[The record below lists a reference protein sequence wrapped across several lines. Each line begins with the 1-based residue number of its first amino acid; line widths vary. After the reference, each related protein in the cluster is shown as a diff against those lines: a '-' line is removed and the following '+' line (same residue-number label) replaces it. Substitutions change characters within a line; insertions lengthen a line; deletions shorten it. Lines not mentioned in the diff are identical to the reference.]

1 MLDGDHA
8 KLVPVT
14 TGQRL
19 PETTEI
25 LSGVKAGATMI
36 VRGAGFLTDG
46 TRVRV
51 AGSPVAAH

>member
-1 MLDGDHA
+1 
-8 KLVPVT
+8 VPVT

-25 LSGVKAGATMI
+25 LSGVKAGATLI
-36 VRGAGFLTDG
+36 VQGAGFLTDG

-51 AGSPVAAH
+51 AGPAGPAL

>member
-1 MLDGDHA
+1 
-8 KLVPVT
+8 
-14 TGQRL
+14 
-19 PETTEI
+19 
-25 LSGVKAGATMI
+25 VKAGATMI